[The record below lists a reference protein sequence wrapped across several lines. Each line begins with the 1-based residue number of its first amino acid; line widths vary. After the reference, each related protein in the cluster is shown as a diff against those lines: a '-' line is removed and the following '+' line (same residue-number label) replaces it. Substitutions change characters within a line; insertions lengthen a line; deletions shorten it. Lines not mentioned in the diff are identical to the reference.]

1 MDNNKVDFKTG
12 SMCPTCRKMLEA
24 HVYEENDKIWMKKHC
39 PEHGETLDIYW
50 SDPKSFKRFNYYRV
64 TDKGFETPHNDK
76 INGCPLDC
84 GICKEHHSG
93 TYMLIMD
100 ITNRCNLRC
109 PVCFA
114 KVNEGGHVFEP
125 TMDEIRFMLEN
136 AKKVNPA
143 PLTTIQFSGGE
154 PTVREDLPEI
164 LALAKE
170 VGYTA
175 IYINTNGIKL
185 AKSVDYCKKLIDSG
199 LTKVYLQFDGTT
211 PDVYLKTRG
220 FDILPIKMKA
230 IENMRQAGFKSK
242 EIADNC
248 FFLVVTVAKGVNDHQ
263 LGDIVRFCADNKDV
277 IKTVNFQQVSFMGRM
292 DLEFKDLV
300 EQRITTP
307 DGFRLLEEQTDGA
320 ITADDFLPYAFTSK
334 FLHFYNSWKMQM
346 KRFKNVSCHPHCGS
360 HCLTYVDNGK
370 LIPYTRF
377 LDMAGIVDFLDQ
389 QATLLDKGTSKL
401 KISYNFVTNI
411 AKFVKTKN
419 LPSDLNVNT
428 FVNLIKEIVTTGER
442 KTVDRLN
449 QNTITVSNMHFMDLY
464 NLDVERTSRC
474 VIHYAVPDGR
484 LIPFCTYNNLYRQD
498 IEKQFGRPVTSSEV
512 PEKVESPV

>member
-1 MDNNKVDFKTG
+1 MDNNKVDFKTR
-12 SMCPTCRKMLEA
+12 SLCPTCRKMLEA
-24 HVYEENDKIWMKKHC
+24 HVYEENGKIWMKKHC
-39 PEHGETLDIYW
+39 PDHGETLDIYW
-50 SDPKSFKRFNYYRV
+50 ADIESFKRFEYYKV
-64 TDKGFETPHNDK
+64 TDKGFEKPHNQK
-76 INGCPLDC
+76 SKGCPFDC
-84 GICKEHHSG
+84 GICSEHHSG

-100 ITNRCNLRC
+100 VTNRCNLNC
-109 PVCFA
+109 PICFA
-114 KVNEGGHVFEP
+114 KVHEGGYVFEP
-125 TMDEIRFMLEN
+125 TLDEIRFMLEN

-143 PLTTIQFSGGE
+143 PITTIQFSGGE

-164 LALAKE
+164 ISLARE
-170 VGYTA
+170 IGYTA
-175 IYINTNGIKL
+175 IYVNTNGLKL

-199 LTKVYLQFDGTT
+199 MTKVYLQFDGTT
-211 PDVYLKTRG
+211 PEPYLKTRG
-220 FDILPIKMKA
+220 FDILPVKMKA
-230 IENMRQAGFKSK
+230 IENMRKAGFKSK

-292 DLEFKDLV
+292 NLEFNDLV

-320 ITADDFLPYAFTSK
+320 ITADDFLPYSFTSK
-334 FLHFYNSWKMQM
+334 FLHFYNAWKMNM

-370 LIPYTRF
+370 LIPYNRF
-377 LDMAGIVDFLDQ
+377 LDLAGIVDFLDQ

-428 FVNLIKEIVTTGER
+428 FVNLIKDIVTTGER
-442 KTVDRLN
+442 KTVDKLN

-464 NLDVERTSRC
+464 NMDVERTSRC
-474 VIHYAVPDGR
+474 IIHYTVPDGR

-498 IEKQFGRPVTSSEV
+498 VEKQFGRPVKASDI
-512 PEKVESPV
+512 PEKIESPV